1 MALAGETR
9 WQSEG
14 IRQESASRASQPAK
28 DGGPG
33 PVLPQSLTERQSF
46 SVCSSWPG
54 SIHSLCCLCSGL
66 RRPGPS
72 LQRLSQPSQTARH
85 VNAGY
90 GSERAGLISL
100 YSIHS
105 FRKPTRFLTLNRHST
120 AHGKVSG
127 LSPPGGILHVRL
139 ELTHRQPQSCS
150 PQGNKSS

>member
-14 IRQESASRASQPAK
+14 IRQESASQARQPAK
-28 DGGPG
+28 DGGPGPG

-66 RRPGPS
+66 QRPGPS

-85 VNAGY
+85 VNARY
-90 GSERAGLISL
+90 GSERAGPYLSVFDSFFQKTHKIPHPEQTFHCSWESL
-100 YSIHS
+100 WSQPSRRHL
-105 FRKPTRFLTLNRHST
+105 TR
-120 AHGKVSG
+120 
-127 LSPPGGILHVRL
+127 
-139 ELTHRQPQSCS
+139 
-150 PQGNKSS
+150 